1 MKLTNFEIYAVR
13 NEREYNQYVPELYK
27 KDYPYT
33 KNVNW
38 VILIPQLEE
47 SAVDEA
53 KDVEIT
59 FTPEANTSNLK
70 EVADVVTKFSG
81 NKGIKV
87 DFNKAQNYIIIDAKT
102 ELGFKAFP
110 SSLTATA
117 KTTTGNV
124 ITSSFNVVSIEDKE
138 NTLKNIEK
146 YIHEGGNNPQMVGEL
161 LSQIIDKVAT
171 GDK

>member
-13 NEREYNQYVPELYK
+13 NEREYNQYVPEAYK

-33 KNVNW
+33 KNVTW

-59 FTPEANTSNLK
+59 FVPEANTSNLK
-70 EVADVVTKFSG
+70 EVAGVVTKLS
-81 NKGIKV
+81 NNRGIKV
-87 DFNKAQNYIIIDAKT
+87 DFNKAQNYIIIDAKE

-110 SSLTATA
+110 SNLTATA
-117 KTTTGNV
+117 KATTGKV
-124 ITSSFNVVSIEDKE
+124 IERSFNAVSIEDKE

-161 LSQIIDKVAT
+161 LSQIIDKVVT
-171 GDK
+171 GGE